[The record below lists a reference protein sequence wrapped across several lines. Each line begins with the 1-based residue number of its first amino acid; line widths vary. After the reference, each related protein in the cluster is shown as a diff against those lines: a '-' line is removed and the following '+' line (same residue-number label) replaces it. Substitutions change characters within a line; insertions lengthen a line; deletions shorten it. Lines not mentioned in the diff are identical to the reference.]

1 MDACDVNTVNIS
13 TTLAYL
19 ERVDAVN
26 SFVNSFVKKGQ
37 RLAIITETCVP
48 L

>member
-1 MDACDVNTVNIS
+1 MDGCDVNIVNIL

-19 ERVDAVN
+19 KRVDAVN
-26 SFVNSFVKKGQ
+26 SFVNGFVRKKPK
-37 RLAIITETCVP
+37 AATITETCVP

>member
-1 MDACDVNTVNIS
+1 MDGRDVNTVNIS

-26 SFVNSFVKKGQ
+26 SFEWFCQKKPKF
-37 RLAIITETCVP
+37 ATITETCVP